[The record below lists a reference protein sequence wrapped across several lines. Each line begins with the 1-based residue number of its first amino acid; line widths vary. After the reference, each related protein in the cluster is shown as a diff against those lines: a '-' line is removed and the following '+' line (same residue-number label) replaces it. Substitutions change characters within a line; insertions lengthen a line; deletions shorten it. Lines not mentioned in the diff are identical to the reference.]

1 MCVLLPC
8 NSCDFGA
15 GGIRSARSGIIS
27 RTKDESKQRTQP
39 THDDNSRT
47 PTRVHIGGLR
57 VPSMLYKPYSPTW
70 LKPMGKFT
78 QGEMLL
84 MLLNIQKGLMP
95 THVTHD
101 LDLGNSSYS
110 KEKTEQKNKFN
121 LINYF
126 QKSICRGYLTDA
138 FRKGMFTV
146 ENSYRREFHTGMTS

>member
-15 GGIRSARSGIIS
+15 AGIRSARSGIIS

-78 QGEMLL
+78 QGEMFL

-138 FRKGMFTV
+138 FRKRMFIV
-146 ENSYRREFHTGMTS
+146 ENSYRRDFHTGMTS

>member
-84 MLLNIQKGLMP
+84 NIQKGLMP

-101 LDLGNSSYS
+101 LDLGIALTL
-110 KEKTEQKNKFN
+110 KRKTEQKNKFN
-121 LINYF
+121 LINYL

>member
-1 MCVLLPC
+1 MCVPLPC
-8 NSCDFGA
+8 NSSDVGA

-27 RTKDESKQRTQP
+27 RTKDESKQQTQP
-39 THDDNSRT
+39 SHDYKSGT
-47 PTRVHIGGLR
+47 PTRVHIGELQ

-110 KEKTEQKNKFN
+110 KEKNRARKIN
-121 LINYF
+121 L
-126 QKSICRGYLTDA
+126 T
-138 FRKGMFTV
+138 
-146 ENSYRREFHTGMTS
+146 

>member
-1 MCVLLPC
+1 MLLPC

-27 RTKDESKQRTQP
+27 RTKDESKQQTQP
-39 THDDNSRT
+39 THDDNSGT

-57 VPSMLYKPYSPTW
+57 VPSMLYNPYSPTW

-78 QGEMLL
+78 QGEMNV
-84 MLLNIQKGLMP
+84 MNIQKGLMP

-110 KEKTEQKNKFN
+110 KEKNRAKKIN
-121 LINYF
+121 L
-126 QKSICRGYLTDA
+126 T
-138 FRKGMFTV
+138 
-146 ENSYRREFHTGMTS
+146 

>member
-8 NSCDFGA
+8 NSCDVGA

-70 LKPMGKFT
+70 LKPMGTFT

-110 KEKTEQKNKFN
+110 KEKNRAKK
-121 LINYF
+121 
-126 QKSICRGYLTDA
+126 
-138 FRKGMFTV
+138 
-146 ENSYRREFHTGMTS
+146 